1 MPKKRKTKK
10 EKMVL
15 DHKRQAVHESVNTV
29 TSSAMDETPQRQE
42 SQSSMTF
49 TLPATQHKSTEKPV
63 ITKPS
68 SQTITVTHNE
78 YAYLS
83 NDLMRTAL
91 LTCAII
97 FAELFIKFFIV
108 H

>member
-1 MPKKRKTKK
+1 MPKKRKTRK

-15 DHKRQAVHESVNTV
+15 DHKRQTVHESVNTA
-29 TSSAMDETPQRQE
+29 TSSAIDATPQRQE

-49 TLPATQHKSTEKPV
+49 TLPATQHKSPEKSM
-63 ITKPS
+63 IAKPS
-68 SQTITVTHNE
+68 LQTITLTQDE

-97 FAELFIKFFIV
+97 FAELF
-108 H
+108 